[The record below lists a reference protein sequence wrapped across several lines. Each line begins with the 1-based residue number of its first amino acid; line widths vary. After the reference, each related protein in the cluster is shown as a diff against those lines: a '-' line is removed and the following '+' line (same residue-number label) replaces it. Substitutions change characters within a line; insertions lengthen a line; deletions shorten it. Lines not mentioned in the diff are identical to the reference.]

1 MGDAQ
6 DEQERKRDLLLEAL
20 TTWLD
25 SHYRDDIAWETW
37 DTLADGMSDSD
48 WRYTVMYLVTRNR
61 RLTNA

>member
-1 MGDAQ
+1 MGDA
-6 DEQERKRDLLLEAL
+6 EEEWEIRRDLLLEAL
-20 TTWLD
+20 TAWLD
-25 SHYRDDIAWETW
+25 SHYRDDIAWEHW